1 MRVVTWNLHAGIG
14 LDGRYDLGRIAD
26 VLRPLDADVV
36 GLQEVDV
43 RYSARSQHADMAA
56 DLAALLDRRVVF
68 APALTS
74 STGAYGLALLTREPV
89 RSSRVHLLPSST
101 DAPYGEQRVCLEAD
115 VQRGADGLQVLVTHL
130 QHRPPGD
137 RDAQWEAVRALVRR
151 PGVVL
156 GDLNE
161 EVAPLARRALLVDA
175 GRPAGTTFRSDRPRR
190 RIDAVLL
197 TPDLSAS
204 RAQRLRSDASDH
216 LPVVVDLQS
225 PAGS

>member
-1 MRVVTWNLHAGIG
+1 MRVVTWNLHAGVG
-14 LDGRYDLGRIAD
+14 LDGRYDLERIAD
-26 VLRPLDADVV
+26 VLRPLDADVI

-43 RYSARSQHADMAA
+43 LWGARSRHADMAA
-56 DLAALLDRRVVF
+56 DLAALLDRSAAF

-74 STGAYGLALLTREPV
+74 STGAYGLALLTRAPV
-89 RSSRVHLLPSST
+89 TSRVHLLPSST
-101 DAPYGEQRVCLEAD
+101 DAPQGEQRVCLEAD
-115 VQRGADGLQVLVTHL
+115 VDGVQVLVTHL
-130 QHRPPGD
+130 QWRPPSD
-137 RDAQWEAVRALVRR
+137 RDAQWEAVTRLVRR

-175 GRPAGTTFRSDRPRR
+175 GRPAGTTFRSDRPKR

-204 RAQRLRSDASDH
+204 RAQRVRSDASDH
-216 LPVVVDLQS
+216 LPVVVDVQV
-225 PAGS
+225 